1 MKRRDFI
8 QKSLLVTSAL
18 AAAHCGI
25 QTTEKTRVVILGFD
39 GANWPTIDPLI
50 KKGKLPFLK
59 QLKEDSAWAYFKTCK
74 PTKSNV
80 VWSSIASGKN
90 MMKHGI
96 MDFAFLR
103 KSGIKVPYSKSERM
117 APMIWQ
123 ILDEYRRRSMVL
135 NWWVSH
141 PPDPINGVMISDYFR
156 LVFRRKPDKINE
168 FEESIHPASYFR
180 LFRKMVER
188 NNYRA
193 ILKQTGLADFPAL
206 FYEKYPGGNIK
217 RTVTLKNYP
226 GFVQQDDLIER
237 ASWYLYNKEKFD
249 FFATYFR
256 LPDIAQHSVTHLMDR
271 QFKKKLIS
279 AFETNTVTQSMIDEA
294 VLQVSDILESVYR
307 HMEKIIKDYITH
319 ERNRNTTFLIMS
331 DHGFTFYP
339 GGYNHYGLPDEYP
352 APDGILM
359 VHGPGVKRGR
369 IEKASIFDIA
379 PTILYLLNHPVGQD
393 MDGRPLKEIFQFQR
407 QVKYK
412 RYTLK
417 KDPSQRRNRAYDEET
432 LRELESLGY
441 ISSEK

>member
-1 MKRRDFI
+1 M
-8 QKSLLVTSAL
+8 
-18 AAAHCGI
+18 
-25 QTTEKTRVVILGFD
+25 ILGFD

-50 KKGKLPFLK
+50 EKGKLPYLEELK
-59 QLKEDSAWAYFKTCK
+59 KDSAWAYFKTCK
-74 PTKSNV
+74 PAKSNV
-80 VWSSIASGKN
+80 VWSSIASGKT
-90 MMKHGI
+90 MLKHGI

-123 ILDEYRRRSMVL
+123 ILDKHRRRSMVI

-156 LVFRRKPDKINE
+156 LVFRRRPDKLNE
-168 FEESIHPASYFR
+168 FKESIHPASYFR

-217 RTVTLKNYP
+217 QTVTLKNYP
-226 GFVQQDDLIER
+226 GFVQQDHLIER
-237 ASWYLYNKEKFD
+237 ASWYLFNREDFD

-279 AFETNTVTQSMIDEA
+279 AFETHTVTQPMIDEA
-294 VLQVSDILESVYR
+294 VLQVSDILESIYR
-307 HMEKIIKDYITH
+307 HMEKTIKDYITQ
-319 ERNRNTTFLIMS
+319 EKNRNTTFLIMS
-331 DHGFTFYP
+331 DHGFSFYP
-339 GGYNHYGLPDEYP
+339 GGYNHYGLPDDYP
-352 APDGILM
+352 APDGMLM
-359 VHGPGVKRGR
+359 VHGPEVKRGR
-369 IEKASIFDIA
+369 IEEASIFDIA

-393 MDGRPLKEIFQFQR
+393 MDGRPLKEIFQFKR

-417 KDPSQRRNRAYDEET
+417 KDPPQRRNRAYDEET
-432 LRELESLGY
+432 LKELESLGY
-441 ISSEK
+441 ISTA

>member
-1 MKRRDFI
+1 MKRRDFV
-8 QKSLLVTSAL
+8 QKSLLVTSGL

-25 QTTEKTRVVILGFD
+25 RTTEKTRVVILGFD
-39 GANWPTIDPLI
+39 GANWPTIDPLL
-50 KKGKLPFLK
+50 KKGKLPYLE
-59 QLKEDSAWAYFKTCK
+59 QLKKDSAWAYFKTCK
-74 PTKSNV
+74 PAKSNV

-96 MDFAFLR
+96 MDFTFLR

-123 ILDEYRRRSMVL
+123 ILDEFRRRSMVI

-156 LVFRRKPDKINE
+156 LVFRRRPDKLNE
-168 FEESIHPASYFR
+168 FKESIHPASYFR

-226 GFVQQDDLIER
+226 GFVEQDYLIER

-279 AFETNTVTQSMIDEA
+279 AFKTNTVTQSMIDEA

-307 HMEKIIKDYITH
+307 HMEKTIKDYITH
-319 ERNRNTTFLIMS
+319 EKNRNTTFLIMS
-331 DHGFTFYP
+331 DHGFSFYP
-339 GGYNHYGLPDEYP
+339 GGYNHYGLPDDYP
-352 APDGILM
+352 APDGMLM
-359 VHGPGVKRGR
+359 VHGPGVKKGR
-369 IEKASIFDIA
+369 IEEASIFDIA

-393 MDGRPLKEIFQFQR
+393 MDGRPLKEIFQFKR

-417 KDPSQRRNRAYDEET
+417 KDPSKSRNRAYDEES
-432 LRELESLGY
+432 LRELKSLGY

>member
-156 LVFRRKPDKINE
+156 LVFRRNPDKINE

-249 FFATYFR
+249 FFATY
-256 LPDIAQHSVTHLMDR
+256 
-271 QFKKKLIS
+271 
-279 AFETNTVTQSMIDEA
+279 
-294 VLQVSDILESVYR
+294 
-307 HMEKIIKDYITH
+307 
-319 ERNRNTTFLIMS
+319 
-331 DHGFTFYP
+331 
-339 GGYNHYGLPDEYP
+339 
-352 APDGILM
+352 
-359 VHGPGVKRGR
+359 
-369 IEKASIFDIA
+369 
-379 PTILYLLNHPVGQD
+379 
-393 MDGRPLKEIFQFQR
+393 
-407 QVKYK
+407 
-412 RYTLK
+412 
-417 KDPSQRRNRAYDEET
+417 
-432 LRELESLGY
+432 
-441 ISSEK
+441 